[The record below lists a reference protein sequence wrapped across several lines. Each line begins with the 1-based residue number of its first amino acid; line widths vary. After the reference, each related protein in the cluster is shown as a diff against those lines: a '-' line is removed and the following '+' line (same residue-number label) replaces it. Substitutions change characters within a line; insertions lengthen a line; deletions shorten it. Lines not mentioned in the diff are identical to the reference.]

1 MQQRHERSHLYRYRY
16 RYRCTEPQKATLAG
30 GPIQLL
36 GHRVVRY
43 LHARGHHENLDLADW
58 GYALDGAA
66 HPRLDGNEAGVAG
79 QSGPAAVWPG
89 LTEDLGSL
97 RHDLALKRSLRRAQL
112 AEVCATLFFHI
123 DPRLHLPPPRVI
135 VIGHASLEREGEG
148 DLRAFL
154 GADAR
159 WQQWCLVVAVKVVGV
174 RLAAREV
181 GVSTAPGTNL
191 PHRTRK
197 MRSDCGWAPSGECVD
212 RGDCEVS
219 GRCL

>member
-79 QSGPAAVWPG
+79 QSGPVAVWPG

-148 DLRAFL
+148 DLCAFL

-159 WQQWCLVVAVKVVGV
+159 WQQWWW
-174 RLAAREV
+174 R
-181 GVSTAPGTNL
+181 
-191 PHRTRK
+191 
-197 MRSDCGWAPSGECVD
+197 
-212 RGDCEVS
+212 
-219 GRCL
+219 